1 MAALIH
7 IYTTTNADITVMA
20 TKTANSTLTKEAQ
33 VVTDGRPI
41 YDFKVTDGGKFD
53 PTGTATRVE
62 GSAILSE

>member
-33 VVTDGRPI
+33 VVTDG
-41 YDFKVTDGGKFD
+41 GKFD